1 MKKLVDYFGFGKKS
15 AELAKDRLHIIIA
28 QSRSEKNTSP
38 DFLPLLRKDILDAI
52 AKYTK
57 IDLDKVHVELLCKDN
72 NSVLEL
78 NITLPDVSKTESREH
93 A

>member
-1 MKKLVDYFGFGKKS
+1 MKLRKYLRIGRKS
-15 AELAKDRLHIIIA
+15 ANIAKDRLHIIIA
-28 QSRSEKNTSP
+28 QERNQEGATP

-57 IDLDKVHVELLCKDN
+57 IDLEQVKVDLQCKDN
-72 NSVLEL
+72 NSILEL
-78 NITLPDVSKTESREH
+78 NITLPETETAAET